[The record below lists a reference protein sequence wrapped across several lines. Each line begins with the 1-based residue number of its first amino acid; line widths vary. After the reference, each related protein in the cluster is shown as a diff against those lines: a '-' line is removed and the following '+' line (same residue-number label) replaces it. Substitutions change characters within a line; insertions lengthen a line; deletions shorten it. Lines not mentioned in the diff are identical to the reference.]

1 MEKREEFGLFILEK
15 LAEYAKTD
23 RVALIN
29 REDRL
34 TFAQM
39 DAYSDAIAACLLARF
54 GAEDRTP
61 VVIYGHKQTEMLPC
75 MYGALKAGRAYVPVD
90 ITVPADRVRDILD
103 TVKPK
108 LFIDLADIC
117 AGGEIPAELY
127 GQRVDVDTVRQIFAE
142 YAGQKPDA
150 SYWVQDQDPCYIL
163 FTSGSTGKPKG
174 VPISKANLDNLYREF
189 SGWVAAVEGAVIM
202 NQISYS
208 FDVSVVSVY
217 VGMALGKTL
226 YTIDKGMM
234 ENLPELYEHLAASR
248 IALWVST
255 PSFAEMCVV
264 SPRLNAEMM
273 PQMERFIF
281 CGEVLT
287 HKLTAAL
294 FERFPGRAVINTYGP
309 TEATVL
315 VTAMEVT
322 PAMLEDTRPIPI
334 GIPLSE
340 VRFAIVDEAGKEL
353 PEGETG
359 ELLIISDNVS
369 AGYFGRPDLTA
380 QRFFVWEGE
389 GCTKRGYRTGDAVYR
404 LGAYYY
410 FCGRIDF
417 QVKLNGYR
425 IELEDIEN
433 NMMRVTN
440 VARAVVLPV
449 SKDEKID
456 HLVAFVMLQT
466 PSTLSAL
473 KTGLAIK
480 EELKQ
485 YLPSYM
491 IPRKIVLRES
501 FPINTNGKV
510 DRKQLAAELK

>member
-1 MEKREEFGLFILEK
+1 MFILEK
-15 LAEYAKTD
+15 IAEYAKTD

-29 REDRL
+29 RDERL

-39 DAYSDAIAACLLARF
+39 DAYSDAVAAYLLAQF
-54 GAEDRTP
+54 GTEDRTP

-117 AGGEIPAELY
+117 SSGEIPADLY
-127 GQRVDVDTVRQIFAE
+127 GQRVDTAAVQQIFAE

-150 SYWVQDQDPCYIL
+150 SHWVQDADPCYIL

-189 SGWVAAVEGAVIM
+189 SAWVADAKGDVIM

-234 ENLPELYEHLAASR
+234 ENLPELYEKLATSQ
-248 IALWVST
+248 IAVWVST

-264 SPRLNAEMM
+264 SPRLDANLL

-287 HKLTAAL
+287 HKLTETL
-294 FERFPGRAVINTYGP
+294 FARFPGRAVVNTYGP

-322 PAMLEDTRPIPI
+322 QAMLEDTRPIPI
-334 GIPLSE
+334 GIPLNE
-340 VRFAIVDEAGKEL
+340 VRFAIVDEAGNEL

-359 ELLIISDNVS
+359 ELLIISDSVS

-380 QRFFVWEGE
+380 QRFFEWKGE
-389 GCTKRGYRTGDAVYR
+389 GCVKRGYRTGDAVYR
-404 LGAYYY
+404 LGQYYY

-449 SKDEKID
+449 SKEEKID
-456 HLVAFVMLQT
+456 HLVAFVMLQS
-466 PSTLSAL
+466 PSQLSAL

-510 DRKQLAAELK
+510 DRKQLALELK

>member
-1 MEKREEFGLFILEK
+1 MFILEK
-15 LAEYAKTD
+15 IAEYAKTD

-29 REDRL
+29 REEQL

-39 DAYSDAIAACLLARF
+39 DAYSDALAAYLLDQF
-54 GAEDRTP
+54 GTTDKTP

-90 ITVPADRVRDILD
+90 ITVPADRVRDILEA
-103 TVKPK
+103 VKPK
-108 LFIDLADIC
+108 LFLDLADIC

-127 GQRVDVDTVRQIFAE
+127 GQRGDTAAVREIFAQ

-150 SYWVQDQDPCYIL
+150 SHWVQDQDPCYIL

-174 VPISKANLDNLYREF
+174 VPISKANLSNLYREF
-189 SGWVAAVEGAVIM
+189 AGWVAAAEGQIIM

-234 ENLPELYEHLAASR
+234 ENLPELYAHLGTSQ
-248 IALWVST
+248 IAVWVST
-255 PSFAEMCVV
+255 PSFAEMCAI
-264 SPRLNAEMM
+264 SDRFDDSLM
-273 PQMERFIF
+273 PKMERFIF

-287 HKLTAAL
+287 HKLTETL
-294 FERFPGRAVINTYGP
+294 FARFPGRAVINTYGP

-322 PAMLEDTRPIPI
+322 PAMLADTRPIPI
-334 GIPLSE
+334 GVPLPE
-340 VRFAIVDEAGKEL
+340 VRFAIVDEAGNEL

-380 QRFFVWEGE
+380 QRFFTWERDGL
-389 GCTKRGYRTGDAVYR
+389 CKRGYRTGDAVYR
-404 LGAYYY
+404 LGDYYY

-417 QVKLNGYR
+417 QIKLNGYR

-449 SKDEKID
+449 SKGEKID
-456 HLVAFVMLQT
+456 HLVAFVMLQKK
-466 PSTLSAL
+466 SELSAL

-510 DRKQLAAELK
+510 DRKQLALELK

>member
-1 MEKREEFGLFILEK
+1 MFILEK
-15 LAEYAKTD
+15 IAEYAKTD
-23 RVALIN
+23 RIALVN
-29 REDRL
+29 REERL

-39 DAYSDAIAACLLARF
+39 DQYSDALAAYLLDTF
-54 GAEDRTP
+54 GAADHTP

-103 TVKPK
+103 TVQPK

-117 AGGEIPAELY
+117 SGGAIPADLY
-127 GQRVDVDTVRQIFAE
+127 GTRADTAAVRAVFAQ
-142 YAGQKPDA
+142 YAGQKPGKE
-150 SYWVQDQDPCYIL
+150 SWVQDPDPCYIL

-189 SGWVAAVEGAVIM
+189 AGWVEAVRGQVIM

-234 ENLPELYEHLAASR
+234 ENLPELYARLGASQ

-255 PSFAEMCVV
+255 PSFAEMCAV
-264 SPRLNAEMM
+264 SDRLDETLM
-273 PQMERFIF
+273 PELERFIF

-287 HKLTAAL
+287 HKLTETL
-294 FERFPGRAVINTYGP
+294 FARFPGRAVVNTYGP

-322 PAMLEDTRPIPI
+322 PAMLADPRPIPI
-334 GIPLSE
+334 GIPLPE
-340 VRFAIVDEAGKEL
+340 VRFRIVDEAGREL

-359 ELLIISDNVS
+359 ELQIISDSVS

-380 QRFFVWEGE
+380 QRFFFWQEDGAA
-389 GCTKRGYRTGDAVYR
+389 KRGYRTGDAVYR
-404 LGAYYY
+404 RGTYYY

-417 QVKLNGYR
+417 QVKLNGFR

-433 NMMRVTN
+433 NLMRVAN

-449 SKDEKID
+449 TKGEKTD
-456 HLVAFVMLQT
+456 HLVAFVMLQKK
-466 PSTLSAL
+466 SELSAL

-485 YLPSYM
+485 YLPAYM

-510 DRKQLAAELK
+510 DRKQLALELK

>member
-1 MEKREEFGLFILEK
+1 MFILEK
-15 LAEYAKTD
+15 LADYAKTD
-23 RVALIN
+23 LVALIN
-29 REDRL
+29 REEQL

-39 DAYSDAIAACLLARF
+39 DAYSDAVAAFLLEHF
-54 GAEDRTP
+54 GSADKTP

-117 AGGEIPAELY
+117 AGGEVPADLY
-127 GQRVDVDTVRQIFAE
+127 GQRADTAAVQKMFTQ

-150 SYWVQDQDPCYIL
+150 SNWVKDEDPCYIL

-189 SGWVAAVEGAVIM
+189 AGWVAEAKGQVIM

-217 VGMALGKTL
+217 MGMALGKTL

-234 ENLPELYEHLAASR
+234 ENLPELYENLGSSQ

-255 PSFAEMCVV
+255 PSFAELCVA
-264 SPRLNAEMM
+264 SERLNEGLM
-273 PQMERFIF
+273 PQLERFIF

-287 HKLTAAL
+287 HKLTETL
-294 FERFPGRAVINTYGP
+294 FTRFPGRAVVNTYGP

-315 VTAMEVT
+315 VTAMAVT

-334 GIPLSE
+334 GIPLPE
-340 VRFAIVDEAGKEL
+340 VRFAIVDEAGKAL

-380 QRFFVWEGE
+380 QRFFTMDCDGV
-389 GCTKRGYRTGDAVYR
+389 TKRGYRTGDAVYR
-404 LGAYYY
+404 LGDYYY

-417 QVKLNGYR
+417 QVKLNGFR

-449 SKDEKID
+449 SKGEKID
-456 HLVAFVMLQT
+456 HLVAFVMLQKK
-466 PSTLSAL
+466 SELSPL

-491 IPRKIVLRES
+491 IPRKIVLRDS

-510 DRKQLAAELK
+510 DRKQLALELK